1 MLISGFVSLVGISIT
16 IANSAVGLKICAITA
31 GIKECL
37 SVIKKKKKR
46 LDKTVFLGKSRLNNI
61 KILIFKALI
70 DSYISHDELVSVK
83 NVLKEFNEM
92 KEGIKNLKT
101 STVHQRF

>member
-37 SVIKKKKKR
+37 SIIKKKKKR
-46 LDKTVFLGKSRLNNI
+46 LDKQYS
-61 KILIFKALI
+61 
-70 DSYISHDELVSVK
+70 
-83 NVLKEFNEM
+83 
-92 KEGIKNLKT
+92 
-101 STVHQRF
+101 